1 MIILDD
7 KGKKQENFNP
17 ASPDKQKI
25 LLFTNWATQLR
36 KHDISIKLYMIKV
49 QKPDSAAVYIIGHLL
64 RVMILKCYTYTNYV
78 SYNLEICTLT
88 CELTV

>member
-25 LLFTNWATQLR
+25 LLFTN
-36 KHDISIKLYMIKV
+36 
-49 QKPDSAAVYIIGHLL
+49 
-64 RVMILKCYTYTNYV
+64 
-78 SYNLEICTLT
+78 
-88 CELTV
+88 